1 MRAYRGLW
9 VSVESNGWDKTA
21 TMKHIVCQEI
31 LSRWNDEGRRYGGLV
46 DCGSL
51 GVCWIR
57 HLRGRWH
64 EEWVSL
70 EPLPEDI
77 TVIEAEKIAERAM
90 NGNNN

>member
-51 GVCWIR
+51 VG
-57 HLRGRWH
+57 GM
-64 EEWVSL
+64 
-70 EPLPEDI
+70 
-77 TVIEAEKIAERAM
+77 K
-90 NGNNN
+90 NGCRLSHFQRILL